1 MKSTNP
7 RILTGVVT
15 SNKADKTITVKIE
28 RKVKHPLYGKVV
40 KRASKVHAHDENN
53 SASIG
58 DIVSVKECRPISKT
72 KTWVLVSDE
81 IPQTVEDD
89 RLIDVSVAAAVQL
102 GFYEKGLAKVHVEVL
117 DIEAGTVSYTIE
129 VGRFADNQSA
139 LALLVELRNKI
150 DFESEKIR
158 VKPISGSSY
167 GIEIGPIYR
176 KRNLEKIESLMKV
189 MDVPSVRVF
198 LKD

>member
-7 RILTGVVT
+7 RILSGVVT

-72 KTWVLVSDE
+72 KTWVLVSDD
-81 IPQTVEDD
+81 IPQTVED
-89 RLIDVSVAAAVQL
+89 
-102 GFYEKGLAKVHVEVL
+102 K
-117 DIEAGTVSYTIE
+117 
-129 VGRFADNQSA
+129 
-139 LALLVELRNKI
+139 
-150 DFESEKIR
+150 
-158 VKPISGSSY
+158 
-167 GIEIGPIYR
+167 
-176 KRNLEKIESLMKV
+176 
-189 MDVPSVRVF
+189 
-198 LKD
+198 

>member
-72 KTWVLVSDE
+72 KTWVLVSDDVS
-81 IPQTVEDD
+81 QTVED
-89 RLIDVSVAAAVQL
+89 
-102 GFYEKGLAKVHVEVL
+102 K
-117 DIEAGTVSYTIE
+117 
-129 VGRFADNQSA
+129 
-139 LALLVELRNKI
+139 
-150 DFESEKIR
+150 
-158 VKPISGSSY
+158 
-167 GIEIGPIYR
+167 
-176 KRNLEKIESLMKV
+176 
-189 MDVPSVRVF
+189 
-198 LKD
+198 

>member
-81 IPQTVEDD
+81 ICLLYTSD
-89 RLIDVSVAAAVQL
+89 AAD
-102 GFYEKGLAKVHVEVL
+102 E
-117 DIEAGTVSYTIE
+117 
-129 VGRFADNQSA
+129 
-139 LALLVELRNKI
+139 
-150 DFESEKIR
+150 
-158 VKPISGSSY
+158 
-167 GIEIGPIYR
+167 
-176 KRNLEKIESLMKV
+176 
-189 MDVPSVRVF
+189 
-198 LKD
+198 